1 MQFILF
7 YFLLQTAATSAP
19 YVYLSMIGNAFHIDK
34 IAALAIF
41 DWLSQL
47 KEEAL
52 QSGICSN

>member
-7 YFLLQTAATSAP
+7 YVLLQTAATSAP

-41 DWLSQL
+41 D
-47 KEEAL
+47 
-52 QSGICSN
+52 